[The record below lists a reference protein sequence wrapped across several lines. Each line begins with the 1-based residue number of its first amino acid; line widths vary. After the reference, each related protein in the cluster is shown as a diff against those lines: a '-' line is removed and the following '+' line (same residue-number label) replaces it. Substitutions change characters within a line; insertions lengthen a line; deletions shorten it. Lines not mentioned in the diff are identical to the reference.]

1 MKTTWFCLSSRLT
14 TLALFLITG
23 TVLAQ
28 ESARQSLAGGEAPK
42 NNIRTETAALFP
54 YRPMNMWQ
62 GQRFIFLPCPKGSE
76 NGSYDDFTGTR
87 KRKDYA
93 GRVAKVVSVS
103 DFGGRV
109 HLEFELEDNGEH
121 VRART
126 LPNKESIKGLLL
138 MDDLEKARQQWKGQT
153 LWYKQLLLATY
164 DEQTD
169 TLGSLKIK
177 KYAPV
182 KVVEINP
189 GWDEEKPLRFVLESG
204 NGRLG
209 FVDVNL
215 SGTNVHSGV
224 RHLSRFEEYF
234 LTEDPKQ
241 KYKWPAGIWL
251 AIENNRVIT
260 GMSAEQVRI
269 SWGEPEKTTRTAA
282 GEQWTYTTGVL
293 TFKNGVLVN
302 IQ

>member
-1 MKTTWFCLSSRLT
+1 MKITWNRLPICLTALGLILGLT
-14 TLALFLITG
+14 
-23 TVLAQ
+23 VSAQ
-28 ESARQSLAGGEAPK
+28 EPARQSLTTGEAPK
-42 NNIRTETAALFP
+42 KNTATEHATLFP
-54 YRPMNMWQ
+54 YRPMTTWQ
-62 GQRFIFLPCPKGSE
+62 GQRFIFLPCPKSLE
-76 NGSYDDFTGTR
+76 HITYDDFGGAR

-93 GRVAKVVSVS
+93 GRTAKVVSVS

-138 MDDLEKARQQWKGQT
+138 LEDLEKAREQWKGQT
-153 LWYKQLLLATY
+153 LWYKQALLSTY

-169 TLGSLKIK
+169 KLGTLSVK

-189 GWDEEKPLRFVLESG
+189 GWDEEKPLRFVLESKG
-204 NGRLG
+204 QLG

-215 SGTNVHSGV
+215 SGTNVQREV
-224 RHLSRFEEYF
+224 RHLSRFEDYF
-234 LTEDPKQ
+234 LTEDLKQ
-241 KYKWPAGIWL
+241 KYKWSASVWQS
-251 AIENNRVIT
+251 IENNRVIG
-260 GMSAEQVRI
+260 GMTMEQVRL
-269 SWGEPEKTTRTAA
+269 SWGEPEKTARTAT
-282 GEQWTYTTGVL
+282 GEQWTYAAGVL
-293 TFKNGVLVN
+293 TFKNGVVVN